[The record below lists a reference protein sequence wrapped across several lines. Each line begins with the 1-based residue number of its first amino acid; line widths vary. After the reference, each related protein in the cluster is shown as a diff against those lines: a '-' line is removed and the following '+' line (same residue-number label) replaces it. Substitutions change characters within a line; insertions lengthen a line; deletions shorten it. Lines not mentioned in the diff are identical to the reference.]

1 VTSRFAVPQ
10 GHLVQAYRFA
20 LDPTCEQRRALA
32 SHAGAARFAHNHM
45 LALVKAT
52 SDQRAAERSYGVAE
66 GALTPA
72 LRWSLPALRKVW
84 NQRKPLWAPWWAEN
98 SKEAY
103 NTGLDGLARGLDAWS
118 ASRHGKRAG
127 STVGFPRFK
136 SAHSPRSVRFT
147 TGTIRVEP
155 DRRHVRLPRVG
166 VIRTHESTRK
176 LARRVEAGSARIL
189 SATAAE
195 DSSGRWHCSFQVL
208 VTVKSRPAHARRSP
222 HPVVGVD
229 VGVKA
234 DSLMVVA
241 TPDGA
246 EIGRVS
252 APKSLSAA
260 QTRLRMLQRRAARQ
274 QGRYERQTRTK
285 RQPSKRWRRTAA
297 WIGRTHAHA
306 AAVRRD
312 VLHKATTALA
322 QQHQVVVVETL
333 NASGM
338 RAKGGARKRGLNR
351 ALADAAL
358 VEIRRM
364 LIYKTR
370 WYGSY
375 LVEADR
381 FYPSSKTCSACGRRK
396 SNLTL
401 ADRVFACDDCGTRI
415 DRDLGAA
422 INLARLGEPHFRGEQ
437 SPAGSGPVAG
447 RGATRE
453 TEPASA
459 GNAAGDET
467 STPHHQPV
475 DQTGTA
481 SPQGE
486 AA

>member
-1 VTSRFAVPQ
+1 
-10 GHLVQAYRFA
+10 
-20 LDPTCEQRRALA
+20 
-32 SHAGAARFAHNHM
+32 M

-52 SDQRAAERSYGVAE
+52 MDQRGAERSYGIC
-66 GALTPA
+66 GDGLTPA
-72 LRWSLPALRKVW
+72 LGWSLPGLRKVW
-84 NQRKPLWAPWWAEN
+84 NQRKPVWAPWWAEN

-118 ASRHGKRAG
+118 ASRHGNRAG
-127 STVGFPRFK
+127 RAVGFPRFK
-136 SAHSPRSVRFT
+136 SARAPRSVRFT
-147 TGTIRVEP
+147 TGAIRVEP

-166 VIRTHESTRK
+166 AIRTHESTRK

-189 SATAAE
+189 SATANQ
-195 DSSGRWHCSFQVL
+195 DSAGRWHCSFQV
-208 VTVKSRPAHARRSP
+208 VVAVKSRPAHARRSP

-234 DSLMVVA
+234 DSLLVVA
-241 TPDGA
+241 TPEGA
-246 EIGRVS
+246 EVGRVC

-274 QGRYERQTRTK
+274 RGPYDPQSRIR
-285 RQPSKRWRRTAA
+285 RQPSQRWRATAA
-297 WIGRTHAHA
+297 RIRRTHAHA

-358 VEIRRM
+358 AEIRWM
-364 LIYKTR
+364 LSYKTR
-370 WYGSY
+370 WYGSH

-422 INLARLGEPHFRGEQ
+422 INLARLGEPHIWGAQ

-447 RGATRE
+447 RGATGE

-459 GNAAGDET
+459 GRAAGDET
-467 STPHHQPV
+467 STPQHQLV

-481 SPQGE
+481 SPQRGCLM
-486 AA
+486 ASTHICSLTGNGRARR